1 MRALFFYEN
10 LPVFELSLTSSFN
23 QRHSISVIVV
33 KEYKSTTKLKL
44 FHRISHM
51 NHDDSHDVQSAML
64 NIAIA
69 TTTLRRGLS
78 GQGLGMNVTGFK
90 VHSKAEVVNE
100 NK

>member
-23 QRHSISVIVV
+23 QRHSISVIIV

-44 FHRISHM
+44 FHRISLM
-51 NHDDSHDVQSAML
+51 NSHDVQSAML

-69 TTTLRRGLS
+69 TTTLRQGLS